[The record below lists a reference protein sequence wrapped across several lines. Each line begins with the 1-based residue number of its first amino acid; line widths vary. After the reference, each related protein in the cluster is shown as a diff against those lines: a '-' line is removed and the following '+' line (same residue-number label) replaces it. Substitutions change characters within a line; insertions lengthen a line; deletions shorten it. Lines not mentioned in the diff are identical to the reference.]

1 MPYVSFP
8 KMYDTDQASPTK
20 DDSIY
25 YITPWHSDKKS
36 KNQTGN
42 SAAMFIKPKNHK
54 IDLILP

>member
-1 MPYVSFP
+1 MKEWNIVLGPPGTGKTTYLLNTVDV
-8 KMYDTDQASPTK
+8 M
-20 DDSIY
+20 
-25 YITPWHSDKKS
+25 HSDKKS